1 MIKFGTLTRVTARV
15 PVAVLC
21 CFTMVWPN
29 AVLHL
34 DGSPGPLLPREC
46 HFDESLGGGLSRVL
60 DVFEEE
66 PVDDTM
72 EISLPLQL
80 VQQPSLSLVDLGKQ
94 LLESARNGE
103 TEEVRQLMTS
113 GAPFTTDWLG
123 TSPLHMAAQNGH
135 VATAEVLLR
144 AGISRDAR
152 TKVDRTPLHV
162 AAQEGHLDVVEL
174 LLKHSA
180 DIEAKDMLR
189 MTPLH
194 WAVERGHL
202 HVIRCLLRW
211 GADVTAC
218 SKFEKTPLDIAL
230 DNDFVEV
237 VRVLQEH
244 ACNPNRTKETVQQ
257 TFILPVATVNTTT
270 TKVPAGAI
278 GTVHKIVK
286 AIPTVTTAAGLVTAA
301 ASPTIIQAKTAGTVT
316 AAAATTRNVF
326 VATKTPH
333 TLKRATVTRVV
344 PAATAAA
351 TAATDSA
358 STATTAAATATTTT
372 VTAEE
377 VSSDQGSPSVLATLA
392 ALAEATAP
400 NATLTSTEAVQWLET
415 HGITM
420 LPADNSTIVASAL
433 EGGQTISL
441 TDAGKLA
448 LNWVKDQQ
456 TVSADATTSEVS
468 LSNVA
473 TAGGQVIA
481 IVTDQSQIP
490 SLVTAGAG
498 QSPFVVVSGAALKST
513 DGGTSHMIIKSPM
526 EPPAKRLRK
535 VSVPD
540 KVNGKSAATPV
551 VVTESHAKSAADQE
565 KDKLQ
570 RELEALRKQ
579 AEQYKAQLQQKSHE
593 AEQYKK
599 QLEQM
604 KSSS

>member
-1 MIKFGTLTRVTARV
+1 M
-15 PVAVLC
+15 
-21 CFTMVWPN
+21 
-29 AVLHL
+29 
-34 DGSPGPLLPREC
+34 
-46 HFDESLGGGLSRVL
+46 L
-60 DVFEEE
+60 DVFQEDS
-66 PVDDTM
+66 VDATM

-80 VQQPSLSLVDLGKQ
+80 VPQPSLSLVDLGKQ

-135 VATAEVLLR
+135 VSTAEVLLR

-162 AAQEGHLDVVEL
+162 AAQEGHLGVVEL

-194 WAVERGHL
+194 WAVERAHL
-202 HVIRCLLRW
+202 DVIRCLLRW

-218 SKFEKTPLDIAL
+218 SKFDKSPLDIAL
-230 DNDFVEV
+230 DNDYVDV
-237 VRVLQEH
+237 VRMLQDH
-244 ACNPNRTKETVQQ
+244 VCNPGRAKETVEQ
-257 TFILPVATVNTTT
+257 TFILPVAPVAAA
-270 TKVPAGAI
+270 KLPAGAI
-278 GTVHKIVK
+278 GVAHKVVK
-286 AIPTVTTAAGLVTAA
+286 AAATVTSGLVTTAT
-301 ASPTIIQAKTAGTVT
+301 PTVIQAKAVMAPGTA
-316 AAAATTRNVF
+316 RSVF
-326 VATKTPH
+326 VAAKGTH
-333 TLKRATVTRVV
+333 GVKRATVTRVV
-344 PAATAAA
+344 PAVSVSAPTAAA
-351 TAATDSA
+351 A
-358 STATTAAATATTTT
+358 SATTVTGITTSTVPTASTTTT
-372 VTAEE
+372 ITTEE
-377 VSSDQGSPSVLATLA
+377 
-392 ALAEATAP
+392 ALS
-400 NATLTSTEAVQWLET
+400 STEAVQWLET

-420 LPADNSTIVASAL
+420 LPADNSTIVASAV

-448 LNWVKDQQ
+448 LNWVKGQQ
-456 TVSADATTSEVS
+456 AVNADATTSEVS

-473 TAGGQVIA
+473 SAGNQKVIA

-490 SLVTAGAG
+490 SLVTAGGG
-498 QSPFVVVSGAALKST
+498 QSPFVVVSNAMLKGA
-513 DGGTSHMIIKSPM
+513 DGSASHMIIKSAM
-526 EPPAKRLRK
+526 EPPAKRVRK
-535 VSVPD
+535 VSIPD
-540 KVNGKSAATPV
+540 KVNGKSAATTAA
-551 VVTESHAKSAADQE
+551 TESQGKSEVDQE

-570 RELEALRKQ
+570 QELEALRKQ

-604 KSSS
+604 KSGT

>member
-1 MIKFGTLTRVTARV
+1 
-15 PVAVLC
+15 
-21 CFTMVWPN
+21 MVWPN
-29 AVLHL
+29 SVLHL
-34 DGSPGPLLPREC
+34 DGSISPDPLP
-46 HFDESLGGGLSRVL
+46 DEAIASAWSHCLSDSDDSLCGSTCRVL
-60 DVFEEE
+60 DVFQDD

-94 LLESARNGE
+94 LLECARNGE

-123 TSPLHMAAQNGH
+123 TSPLHLAAQNGH
-135 VATAEVLLR
+135 VTTAEVLLR

-152 TKVDRTPLHV
+152 NKVDRTPLHV
-162 AAQEGHLDVVEL
+162 AAEDGHLGVVEL

-180 DIEAKDMLR
+180 DIDAKDMLR

-202 HVIRCLLRW
+202 EVIKCLLKW
-211 GADVTAC
+211 GADMNATN
-218 SKFEKTPLDIAL
+218 KFEKTPLDIAL
-230 DNDFVEV
+230 DNDYVEV
-237 VRVLQEH
+237 VRVLQ
-244 ACNPNRTKETVQQ
+244 
-257 TFILPVATVNTTT
+257 
-270 TKVPAGAI
+270 VPAGAI
-278 GTVHKIVK
+278 GTTHKLIK
-286 AIPTVTTAAGLVTAA
+286 TIPTATTALVTTG
-301 ASPTIIQAKTAGTVT
+301 SPTIIQAK
-316 AAAATTRNVF
+316 ATGMATPTRTVF
-326 VATKTPH
+326 VAAKAPNTT
-333 TLKRATVTRVV
+333 TVKRATLTKVV
-344 PAATAAA
+344 PAVSVAT
-351 TAATDSA
+351 SA
-358 STATTAAATATTTT
+358 GATTTSAAASASST
-372 VTAEE
+372 TITAEE
-377 VSSDQGSPSVLATLA
+377 MSSDQGSPSVLATLA

-400 NATLTSTEAVQWLET
+400 NATTLSSNEAVQWLET

-456 TVSADATTSEVS
+456 SVAADGTTNEVS
-468 LSNVA
+468 LSNA
-473 TAGGQVIA
+473 TPAGNQKVIA

-498 QSPFVVVSGAALKST
+498 QSPFVVVSGATLKAA
-513 DGGTSHMIIKSPM
+513 DGSASHMIIKNPM
-526 EPPAKRLRK
+526 EPPIKRVKR
-535 VSVPD
+535 VSIPD
-540 KVNGKSAATPV
+540 KVNGKSAAAPI
-551 VVTESHAKSAADQE
+551 VVTESQAKSPVDQE

-570 RELEALRKQ
+570 RELEALRRQ
-579 AEQYKAQLQQKSHE
+579 AEQYKVQLQQKSHE

-599 QLEQM
+599 QLEEM

>member
-1 MIKFGTLTRVTARV
+1 M
-15 PVAVLC
+15 
-21 CFTMVWPN
+21 
-29 AVLHL
+29 
-34 DGSPGPLLPREC
+34 
-46 HFDESLGGGLSRVL
+46 L
-60 DVFEEE
+60 DVFQEE
-66 PVDDTM
+66 PSIDDTM

-80 VQQPSLSLVDLGKQ
+80 VPQTSLSLVDLGKQ

-135 VATAEVLLR
+135 VTTAEVLLR

-202 HVIRCLLRW
+202 DVIKCLLRW
-211 GADVTAC
+211 GADVNAC
-218 SKFEKTPLDIAL
+218 SKFEKSPLDIAL
-230 DNDFVEV
+230 DNDYVEV

-244 ACNPNRTKETVQQ
+244 VCNPTRTKETVEQ
-257 TFILPVATVNTTT
+257 TFILPISQV
-270 TKVPAGAI
+270 TKVTAGAI
-278 GTVHKIVK
+278 GTAHKVVK
-286 AIPTVTTAAGLVTAA
+286 TIPNATTGLGTT
-301 ASPTIIQAKTAGTVT
+301 ASPTIIQAKASGVATPTRTVLV
-316 AAAATTRNVF
+316 AAAKAPHATTV
-326 VATKTPH
+326 
-333 TLKRATVTRVV
+333 KRATVAKVV
-344 PAATAAA
+344 PATSVAT
-351 TAATDSA
+351 SA
-358 STATTAAATATTTT
+358 GAPVTATTAASTANMT
-372 VTAEE
+372 VTTEDM
-377 VSSDQGSPSVLATLA
+377 SSDQGSPSVLATLA

-400 NATLTSTEAVQWLET
+400 NATTLSSNEAVQWLET

-456 TVSADATTSEVS
+456 SVAADGNASEVS

-473 TAGGQVIA
+473 TAGNQKVIA

-498 QSPFVVVSGAALKST
+498 QSPFVVVSGATLKAA
-513 DGGTSHMIIKSPM
+513 DGSASHMIIKNPM
-526 EPPAKRLRK
+526 EPPLKRIRR
-535 VSVPD
+535 VSIPD
-540 KVNGKSAATPV
+540 KVNGKSAAAPV
-551 VVTESHAKSAADQE
+551 VVAESQVKSPVDQE

-599 QLEQM
+599 QLEEM

>member
-1 MIKFGTLTRVTARV
+1 M
-15 PVAVLC
+15 
-21 CFTMVWPN
+21 
-29 AVLHL
+29 
-34 DGSPGPLLPREC
+34 
-46 HFDESLGGGLSRVL
+46 L
-60 DVFEEE
+60 DVFQDD

-94 LLESARNGE
+94 LLECARNGE

-123 TSPLHMAAQNGH
+123 TSPLHLAAQNGH
-135 VATAEVLLR
+135 VTTAEVLLR

-152 TKVDRTPLHV
+152 NKVDRTPLHV
-162 AAQEGHLDVVEL
+162 AAEDGHLGVVEL

-180 DIEAKDMLR
+180 DIDAKDMLR

-202 HVIRCLLRW
+202 EVIKCLLKW
-211 GADVTAC
+211 GADMNATN
-218 SKFEKTPLDIAL
+218 KFEKTPLDIAL
-230 DNDFVEV
+230 DNDYVEV

-244 ACNPNRTKETVQQ
+244 VCNPTRTKETVEQ
-257 TFILPVATVNTTT
+257 TFILPITQVA
-270 TKVPAGAI
+270 KVPAGAI
-278 GTVHKIVK
+278 GTTHKLLK
-286 AIPTVTTAAGLVTAA
+286 TIPTATTALVTTG
-301 ASPTIIQAKTAGTVT
+301 SPTIIQAK
-316 AAAATTRNVF
+316 ATGMATPTRTVF
-326 VATKTPH
+326 VAAKAPNTT
-333 TLKRATVTRVV
+333 TVKRATLTKVV
-344 PAATAAA
+344 PAVSVAT
-351 TAATDSA
+351 SA
-358 STATTAAATATTTT
+358 GATTTSAAASASST
-372 VTAEE
+372 TITAEE
-377 VSSDQGSPSVLATLA
+377 MSSDQGSPSVLATLA

-400 NATLTSTEAVQWLET
+400 NATTLSSNEAVQWLET

-456 TVSADATTSEVS
+456 SVAADGTTNEVS
-468 LSNVA
+468 LSNV
-473 TAGGQVIA
+473 TPAGNQKVIA

-498 QSPFVVVSGAALKST
+498 QSPFVVVSGTTLKAA
-513 DGGTSHMIIKSPM
+513 DGSASHMIIKNPM
-526 EPPAKRLRK
+526 EPPIKRVKR
-535 VSVPD
+535 VSIPD
-540 KVNGKSAATPV
+540 KVNGKSAAAPI
-551 VVTESHAKSAADQE
+551 VVTESQAKSPVDQE

-570 RELEALRKQ
+570 RELEALRRQ
-579 AEQYKAQLQQKSHE
+579 AEQYKVQLQQKSHE

-599 QLEQM
+599 QLEEM

>member
-1 MIKFGTLTRVTARV
+1 
-15 PVAVLC
+15 
-21 CFTMVWPN
+21 MVWPN

-34 DGSPGPLLPREC
+34 DASFSPGPLLPQANASAWPQCLSES
-46 HFDESLGGGLSRVL
+46 DESLAGSLCRVL
-60 DVFEEE
+60 DVFQEE

-80 VQQPSLSLVDLGKQ
+80 VPQPSLSLVDLGKQ

-202 HVIRCLLRW
+202 DVIKCLLRW
-211 GADVTAC
+211 GADVGAC

-230 DNDFVEV
+230 DNDYVEV

-244 ACNPNRTKETVQQ
+244 VCNPTRTKETVEQ
-257 TFILPVATVNTTT
+257 TFILPVAQM

-278 GTVHKIVK
+278 GTAHKVVK
-286 AIPTVTTAAGLVTAA
+286 AIPAVTTGLVTA
-301 ASPTIIQAKTAGTVT
+301 ASPTIIQAKATGVVTT
-316 AAAATTRNVF
+316 AARTVF
-326 VATKTPH
+326 VAAKAPH
-333 TLKRATVTRVV
+333 TATVKRATVTKVV
-344 PAATAAA
+344 PATSVAAA
-351 TAATDSA
+351 AAAGVTV
-358 STATTAAATATTTT
+358 TATTAAATPTTT
-372 VTAEE
+372 VTTEE
-377 VSSDQGSPSVLATLA
+377 TTLSS
-392 ALAEATAP
+392 
-400 NATLTSTEAVQWLET
+400 NEAVQWLET

-448 LNWVKDQQ
+448 LNWVKDQH
-456 TVSADATTSEVS
+456 TVAADGTTSEVS

-473 TAGGQVIA
+473 SAGNQKVIA
-481 IVTDQSQIP
+481 IVTDQSQIS
-490 SLVTAGAG
+490 SLVSAGAG
-498 QSPFVVVSGAALKST
+498 QSPFVVVSGANFKAA
-513 DGGTSHMIIKSPM
+513 DGSASHMIIKSPI
-526 EPPAKRLRK
+526 EPPMKRIRK

-540 KVNGKSAATPV
+540 KVNGKSTATPIV
-551 VVTESHAKSAADQE
+551 MTESQAKSPVDQE